1 MKINNNCFRY
11 DYSPNPFTSIREI
24 INHIESS
31 LYNNAI
37 IVLEV
42 FADPAK
48 WKTRYEWRS
57 FISSPQQLKPYRDD
71 GAETMCMEASTHCSE
86 NSIFMC

>member
-11 DYSPNPFTSIREI
+11 DYSPNSFTSFREI

-31 LYNNAI
+31 LFNNVI

-48 WKTRYEWRS
+48 WKTRYEEYEEV
-57 FISSPQQLKPYRDD
+57 SSVLL
-71 GAETMCMEASTHCSE
+71 
-86 NSIFMC
+86 NN